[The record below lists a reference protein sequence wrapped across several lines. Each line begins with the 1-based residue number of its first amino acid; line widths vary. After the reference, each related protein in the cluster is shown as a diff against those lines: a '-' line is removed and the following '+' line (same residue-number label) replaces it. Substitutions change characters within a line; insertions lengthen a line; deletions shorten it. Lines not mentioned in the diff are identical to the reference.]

1 MPIINIAPT
10 DAELAELEAR
20 SASANLS
27 LRSFIRAELTRG
39 IDGPDLAAE
48 LADHEER
55 LARLEELV
63 VAVGLSA

>member
-1 MPIINIAPT
+1 MPIINIALT

-27 LRSFIRAELTRG
+27 VRSFIQAELTRG
-39 IDGPDLAAE
+39 VERPDLAAE

-63 VAVGLSA
+63 IAVGFGT